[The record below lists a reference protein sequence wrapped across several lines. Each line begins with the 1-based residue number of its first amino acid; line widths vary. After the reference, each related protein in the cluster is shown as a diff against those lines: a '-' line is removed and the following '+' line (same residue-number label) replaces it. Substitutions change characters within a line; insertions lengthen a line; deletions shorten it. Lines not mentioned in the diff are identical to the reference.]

1 MKKKW
6 IWHTDPFP
14 CITKTC
20 RIMRLSLFFLTLMTV
35 QGWALDTYSQVT
47 RLSLDVKDTRVID
60 VLQEIEQKTEF
71 YFLFNQKLVDV
82 ERRIDMEI
90 QNKPIEEVLSELFAG
105 TNVNYLVMNRQIVLT
120 TARPEALKPQQQPV
134 VLTGK
139 VNDTSGSALPGVA
152 VTIKGTTTGTV
163 TNAEGIFSLANVSS
177 EATLV
182 FSFVGMKT
190 LEIVAGNR
198 TTINVVME
206 EELFGV
212 DEVVVVGYGIQK
224 KKLVTGATLQ
234 VKGESIEKLNSSSVL
249 GALQSQSPGVYI
261 TQSSGQVGEGYN
273 INIRGLG
280 TTGNSTPLYVID
292 GVAGGSL
299 NSLNPSDIESID
311 ILKDAASAAIY
322 GARAAN
328 GVVLVTT
335 KRGKAGKLKATY
347 DAYYGIQNPMTNGV
361 TTLNGKQYMEIINK
375 VLLTQDPSGSLLYK
389 WEEELPAALLASIN
403 NGTWEG
409 TNWLEEGTNKN
420 APITSHA
427 VNLTGGSEQ

>member
-1 MKKKW
+1 
-6 IWHTDPFP
+6 
-14 CITKTC
+14 
-20 RIMRLSLFFLTLMTV
+20 MRLSLFFLLLMTA

-47 RLSLDVKDTRVID
+47 RLSLALKDTRVID
-60 VLQEIEQKTEF
+60 VLQEIEQKSEF

-82 ERRIDMEI
+82 ERRVDLEVK
-90 QNKPIEEVLSELFAG
+90 NKPIEEVLSELFTG

-120 TARPEALKPQQQPV
+120 TARTEAPGVPQQPA

-139 VNDTSGSALPGVA
+139 VTDATGSPLPGVS
-152 VTIKGTTTGTV
+152 VTIKGTVTGTI
-163 TNAEGIFSLANVSS
+163 TNPDGIFSLANVSP

-190 LEIVAGNR
+190 LEVVAGNR
-198 TTINVVME
+198 TTLTVVLE
-206 EELFGV
+206 EELIGV

-234 VKGESIEKLNSSSVL
+234 VKGENIEKLNASSVL

-280 TTGNSTPLYVID
+280 TTGNSAPLYVID

-311 ILKDAASAAIY
+311 ILDVNAGSH
-322 GARAAN
+322 
-328 GVVLVTT
+328 
-335 KRGKAGKLKATY
+335 GKY
-347 DAYYGIQNPMTNGV
+347 
-361 TTLNGKQYMEIINK
+361 
-375 VLLTQDPSGSLLYK
+375 
-389 WEEELPAALLASIN
+389 
-403 NGTWEG
+403 
-409 TNWLEEGTNKN
+409 
-420 APITSHA
+420 
-427 VNLTGGSEQ
+427 

>member
-1 MKKKW
+1 MLKSMKKKW

-20 RIMRLSLFFLTLMTV
+20 RIMRLSLFFLLLMTA

-47 RLSLDVKDTRVID
+47 RLSLALKDTRVID
-60 VLQEIEQKTEF
+60 VLQEIEQKSEF

-82 ERRIDMEI
+82 ERRVDLEVK
-90 QNKPIEEVLSELFAG
+90 NKPIEEVLSELFTG

-120 TARPEALKPQQQPV
+120 TARTEAPGAPQQPA

-139 VNDTSGSALPGVA
+139 VTDATGSPLPGVS
-152 VTIKGTTTGTV
+152 VTIKGTVTGTI
-163 TNAEGIFSLANVSS
+163 TNPDGIFSLANVSP

-190 LEIVAGNR
+190 LEVVAGNR
-198 TTINVVME
+198 TTLTVVLE
-206 EELFGV
+206 EELIGV

-234 VKGESIEKLNSSSVL
+234 VKGENIEKLNASSVL

-280 TTGNSTPLYVID
+280 TTGNSAPLYVID

-361 TTLNGKQYMEIINK
+361 TPLNAKQYMEIINK
-375 VLLTQDPSGSLLYK
+375 VLLTQDPSKPPLQ
-389 WEEELPAALLASIN
+389 LA
-403 NGTWEG
+403 G
-409 TNWLEEGTNKN
+409 
-420 APITSHA
+420 
-427 VNLTGGSEQ
+427 